1 MTNQR
6 GGAFLQ
12 PRRMAQIRAEVAFS
26 CHRSRHKPPFCEET
40 SKLLG
45 FSQPSAHNRSSLIEI
60 GDTKMRESFPTGPLC
75 TRKSLADQFRELGV
89 NHGDTLLLHSSLR
102 SLGWVNGGAEAV
114 ILALLD
120 VLGNTGML
128 MVPTQSSDNSDPANW
143 QHPPVP
149 EAWKPIIRET
159 MLP

>member
-1 MTNQR
+1 
-6 GGAFLQ
+6 
-12 PRRMAQIRAEVAFS
+12 
-26 CHRSRHKPPFCEET
+26 
-40 SKLLG
+40 
-45 FSQPSAHNRSSLIEI
+45 
-60 GDTKMRESFPTGPLC
+60 MRESFPTGPLC